1 MTQQQQLRLNVELID
16 DEEENAIFIKVSNF
30 PDDDSREEYLDYL
43 ENNLGLILFQST
55 NIQ

>member
-1 MTQQQQLRLNVELID
+1 MTQQQLRLNVELID

-30 PDDDSREEYLDYL
+30 PDDESREEYLDYL